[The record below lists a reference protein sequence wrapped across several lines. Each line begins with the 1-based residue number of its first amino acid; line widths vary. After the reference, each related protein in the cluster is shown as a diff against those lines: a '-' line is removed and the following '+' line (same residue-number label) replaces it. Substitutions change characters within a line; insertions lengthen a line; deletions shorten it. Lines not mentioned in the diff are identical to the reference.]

1 MFKNKRI
8 MVVVAH
14 PDDELLGLGA
24 TMHKLIKEEGVVSHV
39 VILGEGI
46 TSRSD
51 TRDTEKWKEALE
63 EHHRNIYAAGSH
75 IGYESIHTYDFSDN
89 RFDSHALLDI
99 VKVVEKEKDEFKPN
113 MIFTHNSGD
122 LNIDHQLTF
131 QAVMTATRPM
141 VDENVTA
148 VITFET
154 NSATEWQYSQHP
166 EYFRPNL
173 YIEVSEENLQAKIK
187 ALREYKFE
195 IREYP
200 HPRSSQALKA
210 LAEYRG
216 YTSGCYMAEAFE
228 VVRMVQKLSNG
239 GL

>member
-1 MFKNKRI
+1 
-8 MVVVAH
+8 MVVAAH

-24 TMHKLIKEEGVVSHV
+24 TMHKLIKEEGVVAHV

-51 TRDTEKWKEALE
+51 TRDTEKWKDVLK
-63 EHHRNIYAAGSH
+63 EHHRNINAAGSH

-99 VKVVEKEKDEFKPN
+99 VKVVEKEKDEFKPD

-141 VDENVTA
+141 DDEKVTA
-148 VITFET
+148 VISFET
-154 NSATEWQYSQHP
+154 PSATDWQYSNHP
-166 EYFRPNL
+166 EQFKPNL
-173 YIEVSEENLQAKIK
+173 YIEVSENDVLAKCD
-187 ALREYKFE
+187 AMSEYKFE
-195 IREYP
+195 TREYP
-200 HPRSSQALKA
+200 HPRSSKALKV
-210 LAEYRG
+210 LAQYRG
-216 YTSGCYMAEAFE
+216 YTSGNQMAEAFE
-228 VVRMVQKLSNG
+228 IVRMIYR
-239 GL
+239 